1 MFRKRFYESIH
12 ELLKEHESRFSGRL
26 SSLFDDCL
34 RYSGQLKNLCWL
46 ENTNP
51 VDFAKK
57 SLKQF
62 PELKRSLKN
71 VLDDTGRSLY
81 TSIVLELFLYSIK
94 DEPIP
99 AEYSSKPVVK
109 LVNEIKKSL

>member
-1 MFRKRFYESIH
+1 MFKKRLYESIH

-26 SSLFDDCL
+26 EGLFNDCL
-34 RYSGQLKNLCWL
+34 RYSRQLKNICWL

-62 PELKRSLKN
+62 PELKKSLKN
-71 VLDDTGRSLY
+71 VLKGTGRNLY

-94 DEPIP
+94 DQPIP
-99 AEYSSKPVVK
+99 AEYLSEPVNK
-109 LVNEIKKSL
+109 LVNKIKTSL